1 MKKEKDLKLYLKKSK
16 FISKLY
22 IQKLLKCGL
31 NDCTLYYLNKIG
43 NYVDS
48 KKSYLA
54 NYLQLLN
61 LINNI
66 QSYAYIRFPLLYG
79 RNEKDILD
87 RLIILNQCA
96 QERIIFYI
104 ENYSF
109 RANLT
114 KSKYEDIYDKTKLID
129 LVFLKHSNIDNFVK
143 VYFYNECEKG
153 NIKDFKINPKNIEEK
168 LAYSYFTYSLF
179 TYDKPKDEVISVQLF
194 YGLYIY
200 LIREELIE
208 KYNIDIKD
216 TNIISNYEKLYM
228 LLDKLGYV
236 KKFYKSI
243 YPKIKRNAS
252 KVEKKITSHPQ
263 YIELLKY
270 FHSYKPFEDKV
281 LFDIQDIDIERL
293 IDVHVGEHWN
303 KKWIKDQ
310 FKIIKENKNFGIRI

>member
-1 MKKEKDLKLYLKKSK
+1 MKKDNKAYLKKAK
-16 FISKLY
+16 FINKLY
-22 IQKLLKCGL
+22 IQKLLKC
-31 NDCTLYYLNKIG
+31 NPKDCTLYYLNKNG
-43 NYVDS
+43 NYIDTN
-48 KKSYLA
+48 KTYLV

-66 QSYAYIRFPLLYG
+66 QSYAYIKFPLLYG

-87 RLIILNQCA
+87 RLIVLNQCA
-96 QERIIFYI
+96 QEHIVFYI

-109 RANLT
+109 KTNIK
-114 KSKYEDIYDKTKLID
+114 KSSYEDIYDKNRFVN
-129 LVFLKHSNIDNFVK
+129 LVLLKHSNIDNFVK
-143 VYFYNECEKG
+143 GYFYIECEKG
-153 NIKDFKINPKNIEEK
+153 KISDFKINPKNIEERM
-168 LAYSYFTYSLF
+168 SYYYFVQSLM
-179 TYDKPKDEVISVQLF
+179 TYDSPKDEIISVMLF
-194 YGLYIY
+194 YAFYIY

-216 TNIISNYEKLYM
+216 TNIISNYEKLYL

-252 KVEKKITSHPQ
+252 KVEKKITTHPK

-281 LFDIQDIDIERL
+281 LFDIQDIDINRL
-293 IDVHVGEHWN
+293 IDVHVGEQWN
-303 KKWIKDQ
+303 KKWIKEQ
-310 FKIIKENKNFGIRI
+310 FKIIQENKNFGIRI

>member
-1 MKKEKDLKLYLKKSK
+1 MKEENKFYLKKTN
-16 FISKLY
+16 FINKLY
-22 IQKLLKCGL
+22 IQKLLKCVPK
-31 NDCTLYYLNKIG
+31 DCTLYYLNKNG
-43 NYVDS
+43 NYIDTN
-48 KKSYLA
+48 KGYLV

-66 QSYAYIRFPLLYG
+66 QSYAYIKFPLLRG

-87 RLIILNQCA
+87 RLIILNQCT
-96 QERIIFYI
+96 QERIVFYI

-109 RANLT
+109 KTNVT
-114 KSKYEDIYDKTKLID
+114 YDQYEDIYDKSKIVD

-143 VYFYNECEKG
+143 GYFYNECEKG
-153 NIKDFKINPKNIEEK
+153 AIKDFKINPKNIEEQMS
-168 LAYSYFTYSLF
+168 YYYFTYSLF
-179 TYDKPKDEVISVQLF
+179 TYDKPKDIDISVRLF
-194 YGLYIY
+194 YTSYIY

-252 KVEKKITSHPQ
+252 KVEKKITSHPK

-281 LFDIQDIDIERL
+281 LFDIQDIDINRL
-293 IDVHVGEHWN
+293 IDVHVGEQWN

-310 FKIIKENKNFGIRI
+310 YKIIQENKNFGIRI

>member
-1 MKKEKDLKLYLKKSK
+1 MKEENKFYLKKTN
-16 FISKLY
+16 FINKLY
-22 IQKLLKCGL
+22 IQKLLKCVPK
-31 NDCTLYYLNKIG
+31 DCTLYYLNKNG
-43 NYVDS
+43 NYIDTN
-48 KKSYLA
+48 KGYLV

-66 QSYAYIRFPLLYG
+66 QSYAYIKFPLLRG

-87 RLIILNQCA
+87 RLIILNQCT
-96 QERIIFYI
+96 QERIVFYI

-109 RANLT
+109 KTNVT
-114 KSKYEDIYDKTKLID
+114 YDQYEDIYDKSKIVD

-143 VYFYNECEKG
+143 GYFYNECEKG
-153 NIKDFKINPKNIEEK
+153 AIKDFKINPKNIEEQMS
-168 LAYSYFTYSLF
+168 YYYFTYSLF
-179 TYDKPKDEVISVQLF
+179 TYDKPKDIDISVRLF
-194 YGLYIY
+194 YTSYIY

-236 KKFYKSI
+236 KKFYKNI

-252 KVEKKITSHPQ
+252 KVEKKITSHPK

-281 LFDIQDIDIERL
+281 LFDIQDIDINRL
-293 IDVHVGEHWN
+293 IDVHVGEQWN

-310 FKIIKENKNFGIRI
+310 YKIIQENKNFGIRI

>member
-1 MKKEKDLKLYLKKSK
+1 MKKESKHYLKKMK
-16 FISKLY
+16 FINKLY
-22 IQKLLKCGL
+22 IQKLLKCNYTDCILYDINKNGKLL
-31 NDCTLYYLNKIG
+31 NTNKLYL
-43 NYVDS
+43 V
-48 KKSYLA
+48 

-61 LINNI
+61 VINNI

-96 QERIIFYI
+96 QERIVFYVA
-104 ENYSF
+104 NYSF
-109 RANLT
+109 KTNIS
-114 KSKYEDIYDKTKLID
+114 KSKYEDIYQKNKIVD

-143 VYFYNECEKG
+143 GYFYIQCEKG
-153 NIKDFKINPKNIEEK
+153 VIQDFKINPKNIEERM
-168 LAYSYFTYSLF
+168 SYYYFVQSLM
-179 TYDKPKDEVISVQLF
+179 TYDSPKDDIISVQLF
-194 YGLYIY
+194 FGFYIY
-200 LIREELIE
+200 LIRTELIE

-243 YPKIKRNAS
+243 YPKIKRNAL
-252 KVEKKITSHPQ
+252 KVEKKITTHPK

-281 LFDIQDIDIERL
+281 LFDIQDIDINRL

-303 KKWIKDQ
+303 KKWIKAQ
-310 FKIIKENKNFGIRI
+310 FKIIQENKNFGIRI

>member
-1 MKKEKDLKLYLKKSK
+1 MKKEKDLKPYLKKHN
-16 FISKLY
+16 FINKLY
-22 IQKLLKCGL
+22 IQKLLKCVSKE
-31 NDCTLYYLNKIG
+31 CVLYDINKNGKLINTNKLYL
-43 NYVDS
+43 V
-48 KKSYLA
+48 

-61 LINNI
+61 LVNNI

-96 QERIIFYI
+96 QERIIFYVA
-104 ENYSF
+104 NYSF
-109 RANLT
+109 KTNIS
-114 KSKYEDIYDKTKLID
+114 KSKYEDIYDKSKIVD

-143 VYFYNECEKG
+143 VYFYIECEKG
-153 NIKDFKINPKNIEEK
+153 NVKDFKINPKNIEEK
-168 LAYSYFTYSLF
+168 MSYYYFVQSLM
-179 TYDKPKDEVISVQLF
+179 TYDKPKDESISVILF
-194 YGLYIY
+194 YTFYIY
-200 LIREELIE
+200 LIHDELIE

-281 LFDIQDIDIERL
+281 LFDIQDIDINRL

>member
-1 MKKEKDLKLYLKKSK
+1 MKKEKDLKPYLKKSK
-16 FISKLY
+16 FINKLY
-22 IQKLLKCGL
+22 IQKLLKCIPKECIL
-31 NDCTLYYLNKIG
+31 HDLNKNGILINTNKTYLV
-43 NYVDS
+43 NYR
-48 KKSYLA
+48 
-54 NYLQLLN
+54 QLVN
-61 LINNI
+61 LVNNI

-87 RLIILNQCA
+87 RLIILNQCS
-96 QERIIFYI
+96 QERIIFYV
-104 ENYSF
+104 EKYSF
-109 RANLT
+109 KTNIS
-114 KSKYEDIYDKTKLID
+114 KSKYEDIYNKNKVID

-143 VYFYNECEKG
+143 TYFYIECEKG

-168 LAYSYFTYSLF
+168 MSYYYFVQSLM

-194 YGLYIY
+194 YGFYIY

-216 TNIISNYEKLYM
+216 TNIISNYEKLYL

-236 KKFYKSI
+236 KKFYKSK
-243 YPKIKRNAS
+243 YPKKKRNS
-252 KVEKKITSHPQ
+252 LKLEKNNTTHHQ

-270 FHSYKPFEDKV
+270 FHSYKPFEDKI
-281 LFDIQDIDIERL
+281 LFDIQDIDIDRL

-310 FKIIKENKNFGIRI
+310 FKIIKENKNYGIRI